1 MPPLAQQGVDKNR
14 NLFTDHLRA
23 TLPAHHPIRPA
34 PMETAPHNWYQ
45 DELIRLNVQGFSPPD
60 CAKRLAGTYLDGKPR
75 QQGKRSITQRE
86 RDRQFWALDFWRA
99 CPQECWTSEAFELA
113 LTRYLA
119 QETVAA
125 PDLVLLISKAAPETL
140 VRCVRHSG
148 LVSNPGSPRRPEL
161 EAAGTHSPKIHELCK
176 VLTIFDDALQVRQS
190 LLHRL
195 RSEFE
200 TASAFDVLLLA
211 SLYAFKHLM
220 PQGLDG
226 TDGAVET
233 PDVAVWDSVNAL
245 LVWKL
250 RTQAE
255 ASLRLDDHQIGT
267 SIARV
272 LRPILFGDTGERAA
286 LELFSK
292 FEALM
297 AAQVELEEYLSRS
310 ADAFS
315 YNDSIEFV
323 RRSDRLDI
331 VEVDPDLRRQWEAG
345 GQKQARLYG
354 YWFQRALDEFAQS
367 DMALRQI
374 GRAENHNANQMAMIS
389 ALRAQLQLGEI
400 YGVAN
405 QVSTST
411 GEKIDVFQALLSLDL
426 MSAFFQRDFL
436 VRYKTLLEQRGDW
449 RLALRNLALEGLSN
463 GLQNRFP
470 LTWSDRDAKV
480 ANITGWTVNEAQPKG
495 SPRMANAILDF
506 WSYDMQTMAAQLRS
520 SAPMVEPRLHERP
533 VLKFGKTLV
542 QLPWIVGLQN
552 RSTSAINNLRRLGS
566 RRAESATE
574 TQRIEHQL
582 GELLKT
588 RGFQVVQNW
597 EPAAPWRDAG
607 EVDVIAARDGHLFVL
622 EVKSTYMR
630 RSMRD
635 AWLHATTTLRKAG
648 QQVEKKLQAVR
659 AAIEAGAFE
668 NTLQMTRLAP
678 PSQTHGWIVDTSI
691 ECDHEH
697 FNGFLKISVEEM
709 IIALRDDAHL
719 LCKPAE
725 LHQQLQQA
733 SSSKEPPVSLYPD
746 GFGAERFVEVIQGGC
761 VWGSVP
767 QPLP

>member
-1 MPPLAQQGVDKNR
+1 
-14 NLFTDHLRA
+14 
-23 TLPAHHPIRPA
+23 
-34 PMETAPHNWYQ
+34 METAPHNWYH
-45 DELIRLNVQGFSPPD
+45 DELIRLNAQDFSPPN

-99 CPQECWTSEAFELA
+99 CPPECWTSEAFELA
-113 LTRYLA
+113 LTRYMA
-119 QETVAA
+119 QEAVAA
-125 PDLVLLISKAAPETL
+125 PDLVILISKAAPETL

-148 LVSNPGSPRRPEL
+148 LVSNPASPRRSEL
-161 EAAGTHSPKIHELCK
+161 EDAGTHSPKIHEFCR
-176 VLTIFDDALQVRQS
+176 VLTIFDDARLLRQS
-190 LLHRL
+190 LLDRL
-195 RSEFE
+195 RAEFE
-200 TASAFDVLLLA
+200 AASTFDVLLLS

-226 TDGAVET
+226 TDAAVES
-233 PDVAVWDSVNAL
+233 PDVAVWDSVTAL
-245 LVWKL
+245 LIWKL
-250 RTQAE
+250 RSQPEE
-255 ASLRLDDHQIGT
+255 ALRLDAHQIGT

-272 LRPILFGDTGERAA
+272 LHPILFREAGEQAA
-286 LELFSK
+286 LEWFSK

-297 AAQVELEEYLSRS
+297 AAQVELEEFLSRS
-310 ADAFS
+310 ANAFS

-323 RRSDRLDI
+323 RQSDRLDI
-331 VEVDPDLRRQWEAG
+331 VEIDADLRLKWEAG

-354 YWFQRALDEFAQS
+354 YWFRRALDEFARS
-367 DMALRQI
+367 DMALLQI
-374 GRAENHNANQMAMIS
+374 GSAENHSANQMAWIS
-389 ALRAQLQLGEI
+389 ALRAQLQLSEI
-400 YGVAN
+400 YGVAH
-405 QVSTST
+405 QASTAS
-411 GEKIDVFQALLSLDL
+411 GEKFDVFQALLSLEL
-426 MSAFFQRDFL
+426 MSAHFQRDFL
-436 VRYKTLLEQRGDW
+436 VRYKTLLEQSGDW

-463 GLQNRFP
+463 NFQIRYP

-480 ANITGWTVNEAQPKG
+480 ANITGWTRNEKHPKG

-506 WSYDMQTMAAQLRS
+506 WTYDMQAMAAQLRS
-520 SAPMVEPRLHERP
+520 TSPMVEPRLHERP

-574 TQRIEHQL
+574 TQRIERQL

-597 EPAAPWRDAG
+597 EPPVLWRDAG

-630 RSMRD
+630 RSMRE
-635 AWLHATTTLRKAG
+635 AWLHATSTLRKAG
-648 QQVEKKLQAVR
+648 RQVEKKLQAVR
-659 AAIEAGAFE
+659 AAIEAGAFRD
-668 NTLQMTRLAP
+668 TLQMTSLPP

-697 FNGFLKISVEEM
+697 FNGHLKISVEEM

-719 LCKPAE
+719 LCNPAE
-725 LHQQLQQA
+725 LLQQLQQE
-733 SSSKEPPVSLYPD
+733 SSSKETPVSLYPG
-746 GFGAERFVEVIQGGC
+746 GFSAQRFVEVIQGANVWGC
-761 VWGSVP
+761 VP
-767 QPLP
+767 QTPP